1 MGRDFMAF
9 RWRFLEMRSEQT
21 NNFSFLKQLHIEWN
35 IFTHNNAFLTP
46 VSKFI
51 DPLIGLMKAMQCGKV
66 ESVKGIIMKA

>member
-9 RWRFLEMRSEQT
+9 RWRFLEMRSEQ
-21 NNFSFLKQLHIEWN
+21 LHIEWN
-35 IFTHNNAFLTP
+35 MFTHNNAFLTP
-46 VSKFI
+46 VSKFF